1 MLLQH
6 YVYQILVGIERKD
19 SCLDFA
25 RFARIRPQEA
35 ARFFL
40 LACYDIIQSEKPTV
54 CPTLAEIS
62 MPFADPG

>member
-6 YVYQILVGIERKD
+6 YVYQILVATERKD

-35 ARFFL
+35 AKFFL
-40 LACYDIIQSEKPTV
+40 LACYDLIQSEKPKV
-54 CPTLAEIS
+54 CPTFAEVS
-62 MPFADPG
+62 TSFADPG